1 MCSRAF
7 NCCEALPQPE
17 TETFAMDFGQ
27 KNTLRPRT
35 YVYQSRSDALDHPK
49 GEGVQKIRSVHPR
62 VARSLVP
69 DIGMRHE
76 KGMNADG
83 TGKVFDGSMVPGST
97 SRADYIIS
105 LEGDR
110 DAIPGCGAG
119 EKEDGRRE
127 GRKGERSACFSG
139 GEVVLA
145 LSLFLSLIREPIN
158 ATILRQSIII
168 FPICIATE
176 LLFKSAPPGFD
187 PFGNPLQIPAPA
199 ASPRDSSSG
208 TSYRFCYAVG
218 FFPS

>member
-1 MCSRAF
+1 MCSRAL

-127 GRKGERSACFSG
+127 GRKGERSACFPG

-145 LSLFLSLIREPIN
+145 RSLSHPRAHQRNHPPTIDYYLSNLHSNRALVQICTPWFRPLWQPLAN
-158 ATILRQSIII
+158 PCPGRQ
-168 FPICIATE
+168 
-176 LLFKSAPPGFD
+176 PP
-187 PFGNPLQIPAPA
+187 
-199 ASPRDSSSG
+199 
-208 TSYRFCYAVG
+208 
-218 FFPS
+218 